1 VRHPIKKRTRPGPL
15 DDQHLPYELLQ
26 RAVSGCVHGSV
37 LPRSA
42 ADLALASTCGSSV
55 AQTPQPLL
63 DALDRLCFEVD
74 GDPDVERDFYG
85 ANTPQEMVDLA
96 VEAGIF
102 IDADDFRALLTSG
115 ETEFWMIRGDDQTNP
130 IAHMQ
135 RVFRV

>member
-1 VRHPIKKRTRPGPL
+1 VGFRTAIL
-15 DDQHLPYELLQ
+15 VLS
-26 RAVSGCVHGSV
+26 AVFVKLCAGVAIARVALGS
-37 LPRSA
+37 A
-42 ADLALASTCGSSV
+42 CGSRV
-55 AQTPQPLL
+55 DKTPQPLL
-63 DALDRLCFEVD
+63 DALDHLCHQVD
-74 GDPDVERDFYG
+74 GDPEVERDFYG

-115 ETEFWMIRGDDQTNP
+115 STEFWTVRGDDQSNP